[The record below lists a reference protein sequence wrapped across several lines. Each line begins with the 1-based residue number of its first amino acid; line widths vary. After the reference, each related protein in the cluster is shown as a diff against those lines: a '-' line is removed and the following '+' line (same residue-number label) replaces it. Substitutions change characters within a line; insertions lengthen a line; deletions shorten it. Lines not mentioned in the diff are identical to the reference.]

1 MFSSSG
7 RQQSRPFPIS
17 AGAPPLRFK
26 ANKPMIVLIR
36 ESKKQNGLLGKML
49 HCLGQV
55 AMNAHDAMRRS
66 FGAAKA
72 RSRPTGKALK
82 INRSA
87 SSSPGGQ
94 RGGARSFL
102 EPNSPKGSA
111 IGVRHFAWFVI
122 AAQIPVAMAAL
133 KFGRRF
139 LVQFFV
145 SPFQFFILVPWLLAF
160 FSLKTGIVPREKD

>member
-1 MFSSSG
+1 M
-7 RQQSRPFPIS
+7 
-17 AGAPPLRFK
+17 
-26 ANKPMIVLIR
+26 
-36 ESKKQNGLLGKML
+36 
-49 HCLGQV
+49 
-55 AMNAHDAMRRS
+55 
-66 FGAAKA
+66 
-72 RSRPTGKALK
+72 K

-139 LVQFFV
+139 LVQFFL

-160 FSLKTGIVPREKD
+160 FSLKTGIMPLKSGGRILRDEAPRNFWISVAFCILMGSVSFALNLGISWLVLSRNR